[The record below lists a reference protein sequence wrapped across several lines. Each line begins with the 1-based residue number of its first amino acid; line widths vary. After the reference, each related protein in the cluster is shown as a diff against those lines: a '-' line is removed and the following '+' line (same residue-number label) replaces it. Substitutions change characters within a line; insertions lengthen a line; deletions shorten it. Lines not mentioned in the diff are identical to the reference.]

1 MQGAPTG
8 GAPGVPFHIIQT
20 ASVGKNN
27 AIVGGVAAGLGV
39 DWAITPGMFMRV
51 EWEYVAFS
59 PVNGSRNNINT
70 ANLGV
75 GMRF

>member
-1 MQGAPTG
+1 
-8 GAPGVPFHIIQT
+8 
-20 ASVGKNN
+20 
-27 AIVGGVAAGLGV
+27 V
-39 DWAITPGMFMRV
+39 DWAITPGMFMRL